1 MHSFPPARPDAR
13 TSQLAC
19 LPLFPRGSLIAFHC
33 VPFASSVYRLAGQW
47 CLPYHIRS
55 SVKNDDRVLALVSP
69 PQGHVVLHLQRP
81 LRVAGLPQS
90 LFNSRVLG
98 SSLGKHSW

>member
-47 CLPYHIRS
+47 CLPYYIRS
-55 SVKNDDRVLALVSP
+55 SVKNDDHVLALVSLPQANIPGEGPFAVGHLLSFIAEDP
-69 PQGHVVLHLQRP
+69 PQNQTFR
-81 LRVAGLPQS
+81 
-90 LFNSRVLG
+90 N
-98 SSLGKHSW
+98 